1 MKIDVNKK
9 AVGSRIKQ
17 IRINKGYTLEALGKL
32 FGASKGNVQ
41 KWEKGLALPNKGRLA
56 DICKISD
63 ITVNE
68 LLYGTTDE
76 FIENNIDN
84 FILESDYP
92 YPYTFKD
99 YTLSFTFSN
108 DNITLLN
115 HVKNSIKNEN
125 VSINDLENISRIFKQ
140 DIELF
145 SQDIISMI
153 SSNISILESSKE
165 LVCIFLI
172 NTDLYSL
179 FEKENFDS
187 NIELIENTNNYI
199 TSKDNFFIEK
209 LFQEQGNYTA
219 RKNLYAELFFNI
231 FNGNDKKLKIK
242 YYNVF
247 SLVLSAFVKITEL
260 ENNIYRTK
268 VLYTTI
274 EKFIYNLST
283 INKFAYY
290 EIPYINTYFEYE
302 SYFIENRFN
311 LETYE
316 EIIALHFVKDKTL
329 YYLANYLNYN
339 VIPINTEVDYFILN
353 HDNTYQITKIT
364 EKPDCK
370 YLAPILGK
378 LE

>member
-9 AVGSRIKQ
+9 LAGSRIKQ
-17 IRINKGYTLEALGKL
+17 IRINKGYTLEAFGKL

-41 KWEKGLALPNKGRLA
+41 KWEKGLALPNKERLA
-56 DICKISD
+56 NICKIAD

-68 LLYGTTDE
+68 LLYGSTDE
-76 FIENNIDN
+76 LIENNIDN
-84 FILESDYP
+84 FILESDFP

-99 YTLSFTFSN
+99 YTLYFTFSN

-153 SSNISILESSKE
+153 SSNISILENSKE

-187 NIELIENTNNYI
+187 NIELIENINNYI

-209 LFQEQGNYTA
+209 LFQEQDNYTA

-247 SLVLSAFVKITEL
+247 SIVLSAFVKITEL
-260 ENNIYRTK
+260 ENNIYRTR

-274 EKFIYNLST
+274 EKFIYNLSN
-283 INKFAYY
+283 IYKFSYY

-329 YYLANYLNYN
+329 YYLANYLDYN
-339 VIPINTEVDYFILN
+339 AIPINTEVDYFILK

-378 LE
+378 LG

>member
-9 AVGSRIKQ
+9 LAGSRIKQ
-17 IRINKGYTLEALGKL
+17 IRINKGYTLEAFGKL

-41 KWEKGLALPNKGRLA
+41 KWEKGLALPNKERLA
-56 DICKISD
+56 NICKIAD

-68 LLYGTTDE
+68 LLYGSTDE

-99 YTLSFTFSN
+99 YTLYFTFSN

-209 LFQEQGNYTA
+209 LFQEQDNYTA

-247 SLVLSAFVKITEL
+247 SIVLSAFVKITEL
-260 ENNIYRTK
+260 ENNIYRTR

-274 EKFIYNLST
+274 EKFIYNLSN
-283 INKFAYY
+283 INKFSYY

-353 HDNTYQITKIT
+353 HDNTYQITRIT

>member
-1 MKIDVNKK
+1 
-9 AVGSRIKQ
+9 
-17 IRINKGYTLEALGKL
+17 
-32 FGASKGNVQ
+32 
-41 KWEKGLALPNKGRLA
+41 
-56 DICKISD
+56 
-63 ITVNE
+63 
-68 LLYGTTDE
+68 
-76 FIENNIDN
+76 
-84 FILESDYP
+84 
-92 YPYTFKD
+92 
-99 YTLSFTFSN
+99 
-108 DNITLLN
+108 
-115 HVKNSIKNEN
+115 
-125 VSINDLENISRIFKQ
+125 
-140 DIELF
+140 
-145 SQDIISMI
+145 MI

-219 RKNLYAELFFNI
+219 GKNLYAELFFNI

-247 SLVLSAFVKITEL
+247 SIVLSAFVKITEL

-302 SYFIENRFN
+302 SYFIENRFI
-311 LETYE
+311 ETYE

-353 HDNTYQITKIT
+353 HDNSYLITKIT

-370 YLAPILGK
+370 YLAPIIGK

>member
-1 MKIDVNKK
+1 MRFHINKK
-9 AVGSRIKQ
+9 VVGLRIKQ
-17 IRINKGYTLEALGKL
+17 IRLNKGYTLEAFGKL
-32 FGASKGNVQ
+32 FNTSKSNVLR
-41 KWEKGLALPNKGRLA
+41 WEQGLALPNKGRLA

-329 YYLANYLNYN
+329 YYLANYLDYN

>member
-1 MKIDVNKK
+1 MKIIVNKLNT
-9 AVGSRIKQ
+9 GLRIKQ
-17 IRINKGYTLEALGKL
+17 IRSNLGDTLEEFGKRIEADKSNIL
-32 FGASKGNVQ
+32 R
-41 KWEKGLALPNKGRLA
+41 WEQGKTLPNKQRLKA
-56 DICKISD
+56 IS
-63 ITVNE
+63 ILGNISLNE
-68 LLYGTTDE
+68 LIYGSTDE

-99 YTLSFTFSN
+99 YTLYFTFSN

-179 FEKENFDS
+179 FEKKNFDS

-247 SLVLSAFVKITEL
+247 SIVLSAFVKITEL

-268 VLYTTI
+268 FLYTTI

-339 VIPINTEVDYFILN
+339 VIPINTEADYFILN

>member
-1 MKIDVNKK
+1 M
-9 AVGSRIKQ
+9 
-17 IRINKGYTLEALGKL
+17 
-32 FGASKGNVQ
+32 
-41 KWEKGLALPNKGRLA
+41 
-56 DICKISD
+56 
-63 ITVNE
+63 
-68 LLYGTTDE
+68 
-76 FIENNIDN
+76 
-84 FILESDYP
+84 
-92 YPYTFKD
+92 
-99 YTLSFTFSN
+99 
-108 DNITLLN
+108 
-115 HVKNSIKNEN
+115 
-125 VSINDLENISRIFKQ
+125 
-140 DIELF
+140 
-145 SQDIISMI
+145 
-153 SSNISILESSKE
+153 
-165 LVCIFLI
+165 I

-209 LFQEQGNYTA
+209 LFQEQDNYTA

-247 SLVLSAFVKITEL
+247 SIVLSAFVKITEL
-260 ENNIYRTK
+260 ENNIYRTR

-274 EKFIYNLST
+274 EKFIYNLSN
-283 INKFAYY
+283 INKFSYY

-353 HDNTYQITKIT
+353 HDNTYQITRIT